1 MASCSKNKGTITLTY
16 NKATAIYGDIEAV
29 RSTPLSGTT
38 RAIED
43 AGKIFV
49 GADVILVGEK
59 NEGIHVINNSNAFSP
74 VPVGF
79 INLPY
84 CEEFYV
90 FNQMIYAVTHYD
102 LVKIDISSLTN
113 PVIVDRVE
121 NAFGLPIM
129 NNQNQTLLGF
139 SYNQTTE
146 SFELDSEEARILEE
160 SNYLYYDY
168 MNQLIPQANVP
179 SSFAGNDTE
188 VKGTLNKIAVHQN
201 HVYVI
206 GHDRIFTFQDSP
218 TSMNAI
224 GEVMVGRDLETIYP
238 QNNNLFIGTRFSMI
252 VMSISN
258 PTMPA
263 YISEYQHPTSC
274 DPVYPNGNVAYLTLR
289 TGDFSGCSGDENTLT
304 VLDISTVSNPVEIDQ
319 ITMQSPYGM
328 TLIDNKLF
336 VGEGENGLVIFDATN
351 PSALVQLSSNPSI
364 KAYDIIK
371 HPTLTDVVLTTGN
384 NGLEQYKVDYNTMSF
399 QLMSA
404 INY

>member
-1 MASCSKNKGTITLTY
+1 
-16 NKATAIYGDIEAV
+16 
-29 RSTPLSGTT
+29 
-38 RAIED
+38 
-43 AGKIFV
+43 
-49 GADVILVGEK
+49 
-59 NEGIHVINNSNAFSP
+59 
-74 VPVGF
+74 
-79 INLPY
+79 
-84 CEEFYV
+84 
-90 FNQMIYAVTHYD
+90 
-102 LVKIDISSLTN
+102 
-113 PVIVDRVE
+113 
-121 NAFGLPIM
+121 
-129 NNQNQTLLGF
+129 
-139 SYNQTTE
+139 
-146 SFELDSEEARILEE
+146 
-160 SNYLYYDY
+160 
-168 MNQLIPQANVP
+168 
-179 SSFAGNDTE
+179 
-188 VKGTLNKIAVHQN
+188 
-201 HVYVI
+201 
-206 GHDRIFTFQDSP
+206 
-218 TSMNAI
+218 
-224 GEVMVGRDLETIYP
+224 
-238 QNNNLFIGTRFSMI
+238 MI